1 MEEIDRE
8 MAAEGIKITA
18 RPHVAGL
25 KITKRYNVVLNA
37 CPPRRSPKP
46 GCFDP
51 LEISI
56 RIHDWIEKRHGQRI
70 NMPFHI
76 GRVVIPLRG
85 DLYIRPVA

>member
-1 MEEIDRE
+1 

>member
-18 RPHVAGL
+18 RPHLARL
-25 KITKRYNVVLNA
+25 KITKRYDVVLNA
-37 CPPRRSPKP
+37 CPPRRSPKL

-56 RIHDWIEKRHGQRI
+56 RIHDWIEKRYGQRI
-70 NMPFHI
+70 NMP
-76 GRVVIPLRG
+76 
-85 DLYIRPVA
+85 